1 MLQVVGLTNTAT
13 LAGVPLSN
21 TATLVV
27 VQDSIGTV
35 NTTTGVVSI
44 AGFIPTDIEGDELDI
59 RLNALPVRSD
69 LVPSLNRLFTV
80 DATSIR
86 VDVADDAVTTAAND
100 FYQGGVLR

>member
-1 MLQVVGLTNTAT
+1 
-13 LAGVPLSN
+13 
-21 TATLVV
+21 
-27 VQDSIGTV
+27 V
-35 NTTTGVVSI
+35 NTTTGVVTI

-86 VDVADDAVTTAAND
+86 VDVADDAVTTAATD
-100 FYQGGVLR
+100 FYQGGRLR